1 MDMWN
6 DDDYP
11 VIRKIKMRMKN
22 KEGVKIDQIK
32 GYNRRLKNSLVFQ
45 VHIELL
51 QEIDTRRIRLARM
64 LLEKDKEIKHLN
76 DCLTIQA
83 QRANRAEQ
91 FIIDTFGKK
100 SWEYEQYQSYTP
112 LISQ

>member
-51 QEIDTRRIRLARM
+51 QEIDTRRIRVQKLM
-64 LLEKDKEIKHLN
+64 IEKDKEIKHLN

-83 QRANRAEQ
+83 QRADRAEQ
-91 FIIDTFGKK
+91 FLIDTFGKK
-100 SWEYEQYQSYTP
+100 SWEYEQYQSFVGN
-112 LISQ
+112 

>member
-1 MDMWN
+1 MDIWN
-6 DDDYP
+6 DNDYP

-45 VHIELL
+45 VHIEFL
-51 QEIDTRRIRLARM
+51 QELDTRRIRLSKM
-64 LLEKDKEIKHLN
+64 LIKKDEEIKHLN
-76 DCLTIQA
+76 DCLIIQA
-83 QRANRAEQ
+83 QRAEKAVKAEQ

-100 SWEYEQYQSYTP
+100 SWEYEQYESFV
-112 LISQ
+112 SN